1 MAKKINLLNIG
12 LCVLIIFIIL
22 AIFTPVMNLK
32 DPLIINLSQRFA
44 PIGTANHLLGTDNL
58 GRDLLS
64 RLIWGARPSLII
76 GLVPIVIGIII
87 SSILGGLAGY
97 KRGYIEIIIMRIL
110 DIILALPPVFL
121 AITIAAI
128 LGPGLNN
135 MLFALT
141 FILIPP
147 MTRVVYQEIIRTS
160 NLLFIDAAK
169 ITGAST
175 ARIIF
180 IHILPNSI
188 STLLAYG
195 ASVAGLGIVLGAGLS
210 FIGLGIQPPDPD
222 WGQTINGGRSALIKA
237 PHVALLPGL
246 GILIL
251 SFSFNLIA
259 DGLRDLNSPTQKERI
274 F

>member
-1 MAKKINLLNIG
+1 MNKFNSLNIG
-12 LCVLIIFIIL
+12 LGILLFIVIVALL
-22 AIFTPVMNLK
+22 APFLNLH
-32 DPLIINLSQRFA
+32 DPLKMNISLRFA
-44 PIGTANHLLGTDNL
+44 PLGTDNHLLGTDNL

-64 RLIWGARPSLII
+64 RFIWGARPSIII
-76 GLVPIVIGIII
+76 GLVPVVVGIIV
-87 SSILGGLAGY
+87 STILGSIAGY
-97 KRGYIEIIIMRIL
+97 MRGWPESIIMRGL
-110 DIILALPPVFL
+110 DVILALPPVFL

-128 LGPGLNN
+128 LGAGLIN

-147 MTRVVYQEIIRTS
+147 MTRVVYQEILRIK
-160 NLLFIDAAK
+160 NLLFIDSAK
-169 ITGAST
+169 TTGAGT
-175 ARIIF
+175 TRIIVR
-180 IHILPNSI
+180 HILPNSI

-195 ASVAGLGIVLGAGLS
+195 ASVAALGIVLGAGLS

-222 WGQTINGGRSALIKA
+222 WGQTINGGRSALLKA

-246 GILIL
+246 GIFVL

-259 DGLRDLNSPTQKERI
+259 DGLRDINAPTKMERI

>member
-64 RLIWGARPSLII
+64 RLIWGARPSLLI

-259 DGLRDLNSPTQKERI
+259 DGLRDINSPTQKESI